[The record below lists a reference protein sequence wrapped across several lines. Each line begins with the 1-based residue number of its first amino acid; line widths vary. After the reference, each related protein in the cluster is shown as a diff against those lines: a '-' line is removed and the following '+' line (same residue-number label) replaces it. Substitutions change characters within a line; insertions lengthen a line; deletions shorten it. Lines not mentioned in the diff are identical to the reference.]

1 MWEHCRPRYKII
13 NITDLLSCCSCVR
26 ILLLVVQG
34 LAAVMRI
41 AGQRAKQDDTQVRSS
56 SGDEA
61 TAKLVDGVDEGNEAG
76 ITNRC

>member
-1 MWEHCRPRYKII
+1 MREHCRPRYKII
-13 NITDLLSCCSCVR
+13 DITDLLSCCSCVR

-41 AGQRAKQDDTQVRSS
+41 AGQRAEQDDTQVRSS

-61 TAKLVDGVDEGNEAG
+61 TAELVDGVDEGNEAG
-76 ITNRC
+76 IANRC